1 MGLTWG
7 QAILHSNPHHRNVFI
22 RKTFEFY
29 SRFRTEET
37 ETHRKAEH
45 FAESS
50 TASERQSWDLN
61 LNNRLNS
68 PYVAL

>member
-7 QAILHSNPHHRNVFI
+7 QAILHSNPHQRNVFL

-37 ETHRKAEH
+37 ETERLSTLLKVAQLLNGKAGI
-45 FAESS
+45 
-50 TASERQSWDLN
+50 
-61 LNNRLNS
+61 
-68 PYVAL
+68 